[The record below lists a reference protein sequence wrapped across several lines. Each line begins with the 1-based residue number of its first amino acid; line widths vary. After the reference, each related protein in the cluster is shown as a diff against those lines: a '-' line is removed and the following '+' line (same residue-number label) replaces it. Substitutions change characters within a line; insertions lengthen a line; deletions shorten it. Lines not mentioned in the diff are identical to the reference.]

1 MHPQTYIQHRA
12 STCCSGAALLVD
24 LLHTAPLTIAHVAR
38 DVGFWCRSL
47 EVCFSFVLSCIVQ
60 VASRSCGCL
69 DDNER
74 SFASASGE
82 YMHACSRVH
91 LVTILCSECSP
102 RIACRECLILLECLP
117 QEAPASHRYHSL
129 SLLLIAVVFVNTY
142 APGSLSL
149 DFENA
154 VRAQHFQ
161 ATAEATISPR

>member
-1 MHPQTYIQHRA
+1 MAGEVFFVQFSVGTIMKSTRRLSKALSYIKNPNFVHGDCNQRLRDQGRGHQGEVAGEPVGLRKGHVNAGPGGCVIKGVGIKVRLRA
-12 STCCSGAALLVD
+12 S
-24 LLHTAPLTIAHVAR
+24 
-38 DVGFWCRSL
+38 
-47 EVCFSFVLSCIVQ
+47 
-60 VASRSCGCL
+60 
-69 DDNER
+69 
-74 SFASASGE
+74 
-82 YMHACSRVH
+82 RV
-91 LVTILCSECSP
+91 LCSECSP